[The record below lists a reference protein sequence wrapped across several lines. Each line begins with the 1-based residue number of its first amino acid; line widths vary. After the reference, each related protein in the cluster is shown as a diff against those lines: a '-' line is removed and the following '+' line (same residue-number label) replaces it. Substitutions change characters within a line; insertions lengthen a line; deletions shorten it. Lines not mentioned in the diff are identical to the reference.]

1 MLLTHC
7 DRCRKLIEN
16 PAHTW
21 VELPD
26 PVEGAP
32 TKQQVWH
39 IRAIHSGEE
48 ADLCAE
54 CASVIYIAVA
64 QANVAEAVAASPP
77 AVAATP
83 PDSFDWTGL

>member
-1 MLLTHC
+1 MLMTHC
-7 DRCRKLIEN
+7 DRCRRLIEI

-26 PVEGAP
+26 PVEGTP

-39 IRAIHSGEE
+39 LHVQHSGDE

-54 CASVIYIAVA
+54 CAAVIYLTIAK
-64 QANVAEAVAASPP
+64 ANVAEAIVASPP
-77 AVAATP
+77 TSP
-83 PDSFDWTGL
+83 PDQIMPEHI